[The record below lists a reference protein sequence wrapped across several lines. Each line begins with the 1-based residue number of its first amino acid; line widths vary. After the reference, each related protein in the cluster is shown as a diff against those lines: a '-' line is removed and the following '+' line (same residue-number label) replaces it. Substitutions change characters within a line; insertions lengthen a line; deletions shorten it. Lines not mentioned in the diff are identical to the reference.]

1 MRVVALLSGGKDS
14 CFNMMQCIAA
24 GHDVVAIANLYPVGK
39 GNTYV
44 NIIKNN
50 ILEISIK
57 KKI

>member
-39 GNTYV
+39 GNIYV
-44 NIIKNN
+44 NIIENNVKN
-50 ILEISIK
+50 K
-57 KKI
+57 RYQ